1 MTFKLQDRLK
11 DDKNLT
17 STTTTSITTTT
28 LNESS
33 LSFVSFV
40 MTRTTKSDYAVKK
53 TTVWKQKS
61 QSKRRLCDSTLK
73 IVTLKSVRKRS
84 KSNLMTTATLNERKS
99 QQKRLIEST
108 FVIE

>member
-1 MTFKLQDRLK
+1 MTFKLQDKLK

-33 LSFVSFV
+33 LSFVSSV

-53 TTVWKQKS
+53 TTV
-61 QSKRRLCDSTLK
+61 
-73 IVTLKSVRKRS
+73 
-84 KSNLMTTATLNERKS
+84 
-99 QQKRLIEST
+99 
-108 FVIE
+108 